1 MVSLFF
7 WIGKRVT
14 TLLPIFFYHKLA
26 QSLLTMGLGGVVT
39 PPVQQLQVY
48 QLAEK
53 ISNEIWFIVKKWDE
67 FTKDTMG
74 KQIVRS
80 ADSVGANIAEGHGRY
95 SCQDNQRFVK
105 IARGSLNETRHWL
118 RLAYARNLLTQEQSD
133 RLHPLLNEL
142 SPKLNAYLNSLKQ
155 KAKG

>member
-1 MVSLFF
+1 MESF
-7 WIGKRVT
+7 
-14 TLLPIFFYHKLA
+14 
-26 QSLLTMGLGGVVT
+26 
-39 PPVQQLQVY
+39 QQLQVY

-53 ISNEIWFIVKKWDE
+53 ISNEIWLIVKKWDE

-118 RLAYARNLLTQEQSD
+118 KLAYTRNLLTQEQSD
-133 RLHPLLNEL
+133 RLHPVLNEI
-142 SPKLNAYLNSLKQ
+142 SPKLNAYPNYSNRARRLGHS
-155 KAKG
+155 

>member
-1 MVSLFF
+1 MESF
-7 WIGKRVT
+7 
-14 TLLPIFFYHKLA
+14 
-26 QSLLTMGLGGVVT
+26 
-39 PPVQQLQVY
+39 QQLRVY

-53 ISNEIWFIVKKWDE
+53 IANEKWFIVKKWDD
-67 FTKDTMG
+67 FAKDTMG

-95 SCQDNQRFVK
+95 SCQDNQRFVR

-118 RLAYARNLLTQEQSD
+118 RLAYARNLLTPEQSD

-142 SPKLNAYLNSLKQ
+142 SPKLNAYINSLKQ

>member
-1 MVSLFF
+1 MENF
-7 WIGKRVT
+7 
-14 TLLPIFFYHKLA
+14 
-26 QSLLTMGLGGVVT
+26 
-39 PPVQQLQVY
+39 QQLQVY

-53 ISNEIWFIVKKWDE
+53 ISNEIWFIVKKWDY

-80 ADSVGANIAEGHGRY
+80 ADCVGANIAEGNGRHSY
-95 SCQDNQRFVK
+95 QDNQRFVK

-155 KAKG
+155 KTKG

>member
-1 MVSLFF
+1 
-7 WIGKRVT
+7 
-14 TLLPIFFYHKLA
+14 
-26 QSLLTMGLGGVVT
+26 
-39 PPVQQLQVY
+39 
-48 QLAEK
+48 
-53 ISNEIWFIVKKWDE
+53 
-67 FTKDTMG
+67 MG

-95 SCQDNQRFVK
+95 SYQDNQRFVK

-142 SPKLNAYLNSLKQ
+142 SPKLNAYLNSLTQKPKGEQSTVNSKQ
-155 KAKG
+155 STTNNQQPKVNS